1 MPKLRPYFKKI
12 SFFIR
17 NKAFIALAALILFHL
32 VNNYFWISRDSF
44 SFHKDVM
51 THLSSQ
57 LNIFYGA
64 RETLHSG
71 AGLFAKFAGL
81 GALISKQT
89 SLYGSPLFYSAGLII
104 NLVFGYSALVTRL
117 LSGMFYLSILVISV
131 FLIGRKIKGEGAG
144 LMAALIISFSAG
156 IFGSSRMYGPD
167 LALTAMVS
175 LSILFLLLTENLAS
189 GKYSF
194 IFGLISGI
202 TLAMKAQ
209 GALFICGPFICMLYT
224 AFIPRSQFS
233 ARKLARLLLIAAIAC
248 LFSAFF
254 YGQPWLLISHFI
266 SFLHNNMIVP
276 SVTEAKFL
284 SLRWFL
290 FYLGV
295 IKDSISLPLTILFI
309 ICLLMMIRKGLK
321 NGLMLLFLW
330 IAVPYLLLST
340 LSLKDES
347 YFFPALPAVALIIAI
362 GVNNYARKIRVPLYI
377 MIFAVVLFNYFVLSY
392 YGFRSGK
399 VWQSFIPV
407 KIAKFMAGSQWAHPP
422 AEERYAQVA
431 DDFAAIIKN
440 NTGPGRT
447 VKIGII
453 EERYF
458 KGDFVKCLEYFL
470 KLRSPE
476 IETYLSS
483 GGHWPFF
490 LDAGFLSQAGNF
502 DYIIA
507 FNACPSCAGP
517 EFNSLQYFKLPVNQ
531 QSQYTPQTLA
541 GLIQGFKGYK
551 LLRKNFIA
559 GSCIPV
565 FLMSRQK
572 LKAVDEPAAV
582 CKPVISLLRG
592 KVTAVEPGRRRVLIS
607 YQDTSGE
614 RKEGVFYTGSGI
626 TSYEN
631 ILSMSDLKTSD
642 GVIIDYYIDEENKKI
657 ILNMSVDDIQ
667 DIPHF
672 LIEKPSGNLR
682 NNGQPAK

>member
-1 MPKLRPYFKKI
+1 
-12 SFFIR
+12 
-17 NKAFIALAALILFHL
+17 
-32 VNNYFWISRDSF
+32 
-44 SFHKDVM
+44 M
-51 THLSSQ
+51 THLASQ

-64 RETLHSG
+64 RETLHSQ
-71 AGLFAKFAGL
+71 AGLLDKL
-81 GALISKQT
+81 IDINALIGRQT
-89 SLYGSPLFYSAGLII
+89 SLYGSPLFYSVGLTI
-104 NLVFGYSALVTRL
+104 NLVFGHSALVTRL
-117 LSGMFYLSILVISV
+117 LSGMFYLSILIISV
-131 FLIGRKIKGEGAG
+131 FLIGRRMKGDGAG
-144 LMAALIISFSAG
+144 LLAALVISFSSG

-167 LALTAMVS
+167 LALTALVS
-175 LSILFLLLTENLAS
+175 LSILLLLLTDNLAS
-189 GKYSF
+189 GRYSL
-194 IFGLISGI
+194 IFGFIAGI

-209 GALFICGPFICMLYT
+209 GALFICGPFAYVLYA
-224 AFIPRSQFS
+224 AFIARPQFT
-233 ARKLARLLLIAAIAC
+233 ARKSAHLLLIAVIAC
-248 LFSAFF
+248 LISAFF
-254 YGQPWLLISHFI
+254 YCQPILLISHFI
-266 SFLHNNMIVP
+266 SFIRNNMIVP

-290 FYLGV
+290 FYPGV
-295 IKDSISLPLTILFI
+295 IKDSISLPLTVLFI

-321 NGLMLLFLW
+321 NGLMLFFLW

-399 VWQSFIPV
+399 VWQNFIPV
-407 KIAKFMAGSQWAHPP
+407 KISKFMAGSQWAHPP

-431 DDFAAIIKN
+431 DDFSAIIRDN
-440 NTGPGRT
+440 QNPGKVIR
-447 VKIGII
+447 IGII

-470 KLRSPE
+470 KLRLPGV
-476 IETYLSS
+476 ETYLSC

-490 LDAGFLSQAGNF
+490 LNAGFLSQAGNF

-507 FNACPSCAGP
+507 FNACPSCARADFDG
-517 EFNSLQYFKLPVNQ
+517 LKYFKLPA
-531 QSQYTPQTLA
+531 SREGGYTPETLE
-541 GLIQGFKGYK
+541 GLIRGFKGYT

-572 LKAVDEPAAV
+572 FPASAKPAAV
-582 CKPVISLLRG
+582 CKPVINLLKGR
-592 KVTAVEPGRRRVLIS
+592 VIAVEPVKQQLTLS
-607 YQDTSGE
+607 YQDASGE
-614 RKEGVFYTGSGI
+614 RREGVFHTGSGI

-631 ILSMSDLKTSD
+631 ILSVFDLKINSD
-642 GVIIDYYIDEENKKI
+642 VIIDYYIDEENKKV

-682 NNGQPAK
+682 NNGRPAK